1 MASDGMQVVGW
12 HRPLIA
18 VIAGG
23 VLLATACA
31 PGGADSE
38 GRIVPDIVGTRYSE
52 ETGSL
57 QEVTYDRNEDGLVDT
72 WLFMDGADLERAEMD
87 EDFDGTIDRWEQYT
101 IGGTA
106 AQEGGASLVELSDR
120 RNGRVTRREY
130 YQAGVLLR
138 AEQDTNGDGAVN
150 KWEAYEAGVLVSVEL
165 DERGEGRPTR
175 RLLYSAGGRF
185 IGVEVDED
193 GDGEFVRL
201 SPTAVEDH
209 P

>member
-1 MASDGMQVVGW
+1 MTLDGMQGVGR

-23 VLLATACA
+23 VLLATACS
-31 PGGADSE
+31 PRGADSD
-38 GRIVPDIVGTRYSE
+38 GRIIPDVVGTRYSE
-52 ETGSL
+52 DTGRL
-57 QEVTYDRNEDGLVDT
+57 QEITYDRNEDGLVDA

-101 IGGTA
+101 IEGTA
-106 AQEGGASLVELSDR
+106 AQEDGASLVELSDR
-120 RNGRVTRREY
+120 GDGRVTRREY
-130 YQAGVLLR
+130 YQVGVLLR
-138 AEQDTNGDGAVN
+138 AEQDTTGDGAVN

-175 RLLYSAGGRF
+175 RLRYSGGRF
-185 IGVEVDED
+185 IGIETDED
-193 GDGEFVRL
+193 GDGVFVRL
-201 SPTAVEDH
+201 NPSGVEDR

>member
-1 MASDGMQVVGW
+1 MTLDGMQVVGW
-12 HRPLIA
+12 RQALIA

-23 VLLATACA
+23 VLLVTACA
-31 PGGADSE
+31 PATDSDE
-38 GRIVPDIVGTRYSE
+38 PIVPDVVGTRYSE

-57 QEVTYDRNEDGLVDT
+57 QEVTYDRNEDGLVDA

-101 IGGTA
+101 IEGTA
-106 AQEGGASLVELSDR
+106 AQDGGASLVELSDR
-120 RNGRVTRREY
+120 ADGRVTRREY

-138 AEQDTNGDGAVN
+138 AEQDTNGDGTVN
-150 KWEAYEAGVLVSVEL
+150 KWEAYEGGVLVSVEL
-165 DERGEGRPTR
+165 DERGAGRPTR

-185 IGVEVDED
+185 IGVETDAD
-193 GDGEFVRL
+193 GDGVFVRL
-201 SPTAVEDH
+201 NPSAVEDR

>member
-1 MASDGMQVVGW
+1 MWPPWEYVEYFS
-12 HRPLIA
+12 
-18 VIAGG
+18 IAGG

-31 PGGADSE
+31 PAIDSGE
-38 GRIVPDIVGTRYSE
+38 PIVPDVVGTRYSE
-52 ETGSL
+52 ETGRL
-57 QEVTYDRNEDGLVDT
+57 QEVTYDRNEDGLVDA

-101 IGGTA
+101 IEGTA
-106 AQEGGASLVELSDR
+106 AQEDGASLVELLVELSDR
-120 RNGRVTRREY
+120 GDGRVTRREY

-138 AEQDTNGDGAVN
+138 AEQDTTGDGAVN

-175 RLLYSAGGRF
+175 RLRYSGGRF
-185 IGVEVDED
+185 IGIETDED
-193 GDGEFVRL
+193 GDGVFVRL
-201 SPTAVEDH
+201 NPSGVEDR